1 MEWHIRADYD
11 PGDETIHF
19 GTRAYAESEGC
30 IYEITTVATF
40 ENEEEVSAMSLPI
53 IIFYAFLVLNFI
65 SDFLSDFFHAIV

>member
-11 PGDETIHF
+11 PGDETLHF

-40 ENEEEVSAMSLPI
+40 ENEEVNAINAFLC
-53 IIFYAFLVLNFI
+53 IIFNASVVLNYI
-65 SDFLSDFFHAIV
+65 PDFLPDLYHAIL